1 MLFENKDD
9 PRQIE
14 REKEKPTTIATVA
27 ATENPTT
34 TSTAH
39 SHTERNKLNYSRMV
53 WLREAIETTPQT
65 NYKIKLNTAKHRE
78 REKNEEEE
86 AETNAHTPYDTLYMT
101 TYVPLPRCVYTT

>member
-34 TSTAH
+34 ATHTAQQ
-39 SHTERNKLNYSRMV
+39 TKLQPNGLAERSNRNHALN
-53 WLREAIETTPQT
+53 
-65 NYKIKLNTAKHRE
+65 
-78 REKNEEEE
+78 
-86 AETNAHTPYDTLYMT
+86 
-101 TYVPLPRCVYTT
+101 